1 MEKKEVKAKVAVKT
15 KTTTEAKTESKLKA
29 TGQEKIIVKSKSVA
43 PKPKKVK
50 AEAGEPR
57 VYATGK
63 RKTAVAKVW
72 MTKGTGKILINGKN
86 LADYFQRP
94 AYKMVIN
101 QPFALLKVE
110 DTFDVNCQV
119 LGSGLS
125 GQAGAIRHGISKAL
139 NEMNEEFRQALR
151 SGGFL
156 TRDSRKVERKK
167 YGQPKARKKFQFSKR

>member
-1 MEKKEVKAKVAVKT
+1 MEKKEVKAKVVVKT
-15 KTTTEAKTESKLKA
+15 KTNTEAKTESKLKA
-29 TGQEKIIVKSKSVA
+29 TGQEKVIVKSKSVA

-94 AYKMVIN
+94 VYKMVIN

-110 DTFDVNCQV
+110 DAFDVNCQV

-125 GQAGAIRHGISKAL
+125 GQAGAISLAIAKAL
-139 NEMNEEFRQALR
+139 VEIDAELKPALR
-151 SGGFL
+151 ANGL
-156 TRDSRKVERKK
+156 ITRDPRMVERKK
-167 YGQPKARKKFQFSKR
+167 PGQKKARKRFQFSKR